1 MNWYRLPGSAGSVI
15 LVDQKSGITF
25 HAYNCYTTSKLDQN
39 LNPASVETEFKF
51 QSNLLCS
58 LHTNTLWRDIN
69 PPFLPS
75 PPAMG

>member
-51 QSNLLCS
+51 
-58 LHTNTLWRDIN
+58 
-69 PPFLPS
+69 
-75 PPAMG
+75 